1 MKYITYDICNYEWND
16 DVGEERFSEA
26 MDKSYKEYVSIYN
39 RLPKAFNKLY
49 QERHF
54 HDYNIKK
61 LWLEKKEHKKYD
73 CFDYNMILEHM
84 GKSWCIHYHNVK
96 KLTVNLSLKDYCEF
110 GDYLYGEILP
120 VDDKT
125 ISHEFYVY
133 DIYNSIY
140 IAFKS
145 LSIESI
151 K

>member
-16 DVGEERFSEA
+16 DVGEAKFSEA
-26 MDKSYKEYVSIYN
+26 MEKAQNEYESIYN
-39 RLPKAFNKLY
+39 RLPEDFNKLY

-54 HDYNIKK
+54 HDYYIKK
-61 LWLEKKEHKKYD
+61 LWLEKKKHEN
-73 CFDYNMILEHM
+73 FDYNMILEHM

-133 DIYNSIY
+133 DICNSIY
-140 IAFKS
+140 ISF
-145 LSIESI
+145 ESI
-151 K
+151 SLESIN